1 MERSHRAGITIAGL
15 LLSLS
20 VTGSAAAGD
29 ALVRE
34 LAADVAAPR
43 IADDIATL
51 AGFDARQ
58 TLSETTFDSRGIGA
72 GSRPRRS
79 RHILRARQERM
90 TKPPSWVS
98 LIKLVTGRAHASR
111 PSSGSAQY
119 NEGLK

>member
-1 MERSHRAGITIAGL
+1 MERPHRAGITIAGL

-43 IADDIATL
+43 LADDIATL

-58 TLSETTFDSRGIGA
+58 PLSETIFDSRGIGA
-72 GSRPRRS
+72 ARRW
-79 RHILRARQERM
+79 IEAAQKPAYLAR
-90 TKPPSWVS
+90 TAGAHDKAA
-98 LIKLVTGRAHASR
+98 KLG
-111 PSSGSAQY
+111 
-119 NEGLK
+119 